1 MTRVLPTLRKRQR
14 CSTCAPNVGG
24 WRSRNSR
31 FGATTAELG
40 VLSTSRI
47 FATPR
52 RSWRLPSR
60 LPAHAV
66 LDEQRIETVGN
77 SSRERRPRIDR
88 ELHRCPIDENAP
100 LLPIRSPKAE
110 SLQRILQIGESSSS
124 VAG

>member
-1 MTRVLPTLRKRQR
+1 ME
-14 CSTCAPNVGG
+14 
-24 WRSRNSR
+24 RSRRSDNDEVLDR
-31 FGATTAELG
+31 FEVFFRENYSQLFQYVA
-40 VLSTSRI
+40 R
-47 FATPR
+47 
-52 RSWRLPSR
+52 R